1 LQGEKN
7 GVKELIG
14 AGVYGLHG
22 WALLEQKLGNW
33 SKARDLLERAANIQP
48 GNAVIHQTRALLE
61 SRAHNYAAA
70 RYHFKLAVDSAPKDV
85 KCWQVSIAHI
95 VLVVGALFTGHSIL
109 MWCSWWSP

>member
-1 LQGEKN
+1 M
-7 GVKELIG
+7 KELIG
-14 AGVYGLHG
+14 AGVYALHG

-61 SRAHNYAAA
+61 SRANNYAAA

-85 KCWQVSIAHI
+85 KSWQVSIAQI
-95 VLVVGALFTGHSIL
+95 VLLVGALFTGHSIL
-109 MWCSWWSP
+109 KCSGSPLTNYL

>member
-1 LQGEKN
+1 M
-7 GVKELIG
+7 KELIG

-61 SRAHNYAAA
+61 SRAHNYGAA
-70 RYHFKLAVDSAPKDV
+70 RYHFKLAVNSAPKDV

-95 VLVVGALFTGHSIL
+95 VLVVGAFLLAIAFLCGV
-109 MWCSWWSP
+109 MGGRPK